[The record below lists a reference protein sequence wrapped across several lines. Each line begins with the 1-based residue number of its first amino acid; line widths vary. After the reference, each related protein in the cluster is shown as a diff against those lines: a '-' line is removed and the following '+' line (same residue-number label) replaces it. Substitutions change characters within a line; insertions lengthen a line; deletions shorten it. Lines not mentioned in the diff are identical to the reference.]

1 MVMSCLKGESEVKKK
16 AAKFECEKCGAAA
29 KKKGSVCKPIKLEQ
43 SDSPEKK
50 DKKNKKKKK

>member
-1 MVMSCLKGESEVKKK
+1 MSCLKGESEVKKK